1 MSDDEGMI
9 EEGEGKKVNAK
20 DVKGSDEDD
29 NDDDYEDE
37 DEDEDEEEEEEEEEE
52 DDDEC
57 IYENEEV
64 IPNYHLLT
72 TI

>member
-9 EEGEGKKVNAK
+9 EEGKSKKVNAK

-37 DEDEDEEEEEEEEEE
+37 DEDEDEE

-64 IPNYHLLT
+64 IPNYHLQLQSD
-72 TI
+72 